1 MWEAMRVIDEG
12 VHSLRRANTH
22 SRDASQL
29 SDRGRVLRLTIQL

>member
-12 VHSLRRANTH
+12 GHILRHANPH

-29 SDRGRVLRLTIQL
+29 SDRGRVLRPTIQL